1 MQGRDEADRDLMGER
16 APERLGT
23 SRVWSG
29 NTYVF
34 LFTDVEGSTRRW
46 QADPDAMVVMLARH
60 DRDLT
65 GAVAAHGGRV
75 FKKTGDG
82 ICAVFPS
89 AAEAVRAA
97 IDAQHRLELPVRMA
111 VHAGEAQEREGDF
124 DGVALS
130 RCARLMDA
138 AHGGQVLL
146 SASAASLA
154 ADVLGSSIALRDL
167 GEHRLRDLN
176 LSDRVFQ
183 AVAPGLRGE
192 FPSLRSLDAVRHNL
206 PILRSAF
213 VGREVELSQVS
224 ERLLAGQFVTLTGM
238 GGSGK
243 TRLALEAAAHL
254 VEQFPQGVF
263 FIDLAVVSDPDLIGQ
278 AVASALRLHMLDSS
292 VEHLAGYLAGR
303 RVLLLMDN
311 CEHLLDPCAQL
322 IDTLLARCPDLHVL
336 ATSREALGLDGE
348 FAYAVPSLGIETDA
362 VSLFLDRA
370 RAVRPGFEMGTEA
383 EGNVAEIC
391 RRLDGIP
398 LAIELAAARSTHL
411 APAQILE
418 RLSDRFRLLT
428 GGRRRVPRQQTLAA
442 AIEWSHDLL
451 SEAEQTLLRRL
462 AVFRGSFSLRAVEE
476 VCHPDALDLLGSLVT
491 KSLVIVQEED
501 AVARYRLA
509 ETMRLYAE
517 ERLVAA
523 GEAAQRRSAHRD
535 WYVGWLES
543 FPVGELLAPGAGHQ
557 LVPEA
562 DNLTAALDW
571 SLEQERPDL
580 IVRIA
585 SRMIGYWW
593 SYMRVAEMAAWWR
606 ALEVEL
612 PKLTPDL
619 RAAALLVGLQHAVAV
634 GDFDEMERLSAD
646 AVATAAPD
654 SWVAAYAW
662 SRQALYWTYAD
673 PERGRRCIEAGRR
686 ASAAADVPE
695 FDMMT
700 ASSYANLITGQPA
713 QDDALGI
720 REVIDDL
727 VAAPDSHLVVNN
739 FTLLGTLAVLGDTER
754 AARLASTHTPQS
766 PLELFSRGFLA
777 ALIASSEGQTRAM
790 SEHLQALTT
799 LVREFA
805 IPLGEASCLIGFA
818 ALAIDENDVERAS
831 RLLATVRSAA
841 RFPFRTPLEVLVY
854 RRCVQAVGRALDSD
868 AARLCRAEGAATPID
883 DALDAELGRLGA
895 ATPLGLAHGA

>member
-1 MQGRDEADRDLMGER
+1 
-16 APERLGT
+16 
-23 SRVWSG
+23 
-29 NTYVF
+29 
-34 LFTDVEGSTRRW
+34 
-46 QADPDAMVVMLARH
+46 
-60 DRDLT
+60 
-65 GAVAAHGGRV
+65 
-75 FKKTGDG
+75 
-82 ICAVFPS
+82 
-89 AAEAVRAA
+89 
-97 IDAQHRLELPVRMA
+97 
-111 VHAGEAQEREGDF
+111 
-124 DGVALS
+124 
-130 RCARLMDA
+130 
-138 AHGGQVLL
+138 
-146 SASAASLA
+146 
-154 ADVLGSSIALRDL
+154 
-167 GEHRLRDLN
+167 
-176 LSDRVFQ
+176 
-183 AVAPGLRGE
+183 
-192 FPSLRSLDAVRHNL
+192 
-206 PILRSAF
+206 
-213 VGREVELSQVS
+213 
-224 ERLLAGQFVTLTGM
+224 M

-348 FAYAVPSLGIETDA
+348 CAYAVPSLGIETDA

-543 FPVGELLAPGAGHQ
+543 FPVGELLALGAGHQ

-593 SYMRVAEMAAWWR
+593 SYMRVAEMATWWR

-612 PKLTPDL
+612 PKLAPDL

-654 SWVAAYAW
+654 NHDVLTAYAPIVDGIVPF
-662 SRQALYWTYAD
+662 SLRPDDTSPSGLD
-673 PERGRRCIEAGRR
+673 IRRENKGLAETIGAAMGVEFTVVATAG
-686 ASAAADVPE
+686 DVYGIQRE
-695 FDMMT
+695 
-700 ASSYANLITGQPA
+700 QW
-713 QDDALGI
+713 DDANNVVAVEPGVVIGYDRNTLTNTALRKAGI
-720 REVIDDL
+720 EVVTID
-727 VAAPDSHLVVNN
+727 
-739 FTLLGTLAVLGDTER
+739 
-754 AARLASTHTPQS
+754 AS
-766 PLELFSRGFLA
+766 
-777 ALIASSEGQTRAM
+777 
-790 SEHLQALTT
+790 
-799 LVREFA
+799 
-805 IPLGEASCLIGFA
+805 
-818 ALAIDENDVERAS
+818 
-831 RLLATVRSAA
+831 
-841 RFPFRTPLEVLVY
+841 
-854 RRCVQAVGRALDSD
+854 
-868 AARLCRAEGAATPID
+868 
-883 DALDAELGRLGA
+883 ELGRGRGGGRCMTCPILRDPA
-895 ATPLGLAHGA
+895 Y